1 MFKDYRNLLGLLL
14 ILMGVMFGLEQL
26 GVINITARDVILT
39 AAYTIGALALFATF
53 FADRTRWWASLVG
66 FILAGLAISNLLEQI
81 APQIGQRIGGPLLL
95 AIMGLGFITIFFI
108 DRRMWWS
115 IIPGGVLLSL
125 AAVSFLEQARNLPF
139 DPAGVLFI
147 GMGLTFLLL
156 AMVRDG
162 GRRLSWGVFPGVP
175 LLVFGLFISLGG
187 EEIWPILWPV
197 MLIGLG
203 LWLLF
208 STMRKNKNNS
218 GA

>member
-14 ILMGVMFGLEQL
+14 ILMGIMFGLEQL
-26 GVINITARDVILT
+26 GVIDITARDVIFT
-39 AAYTIGALALFATF
+39 AAYTIGAVAMFAIF
-53 FADRTRWWASLVG
+53 FAERTRWWAALTG
-66 FILAGLAISNLLEQI
+66 FILAGLAISNLLELF
-81 APQIGQRIGGPLLL
+81 APSISPSIGGPLFL

-125 AAVSFLEQARNLPF
+125 AAVSFLEETPNLPF

-147 GMGLTFLLL
+147 GMGITFLLL

-162 GRRLSWGVFPGVP
+162 GKRLGWGVYPGIP
-175 LLVFGLFISLGG
+175 LLIFGLFLSLGG
-187 EEIWPILWPV
+187 EDIWPILWPV
-197 MLIGLG
+197 MLIGFG

-208 STMRKNKNNS
+208 STMRKNKTNS

>member
-1 MFKDYRNLLGLLL
+1 MFKDYRSLLGLLL

-26 GVINITARDVILT
+26 GIIDITARDVIFT
-39 AAYTIGALALFATF
+39 AAYIIGAVALFAAF
-53 FADRTRWWASLVG
+53 FGDRTRWWAALAG
-66 FILAGLAISNLLEQI
+66 FILAGLAIGNLLELF
-81 APQIGQRIGGPLLL
+81 APSLGNRISGPLFL
-95 AIMGLGFITIFFI
+95 AVMGLGFVIVYFI

-125 AAVSFLEQARNLPF
+125 ATVAFLDGVRNLPF

-156 AMVRDG
+156 ALVRDG
-162 GRRLSWGVFPGVP
+162 GRRLGWGVYPGVP
-175 LLVFGLFISLGG
+175 LLLFGLFLSLGG
-187 EEIWPILWPV
+187 EDIWPKLWPL
-197 MLIGLG
+197 MLIGFG
-203 LWLLF
+203 AWLLI